1 MLPFDDSST
10 RSEADPGV
18 CDGRCAP
25 RGSFTGFLVGLV
37 GLIVIYAGTIWL
49 VTTVERERAA
59 VNQEIAVAKAVRAA
73 EKDYAREMTE
83 HWSRTDDIIGDYHD
97 SVEAMGMRVERSR
110 VWACFYPPKGSS
122 TPWCKQPYYRK
133 VVEAAR

>member
-1 MLPFDDSST
+1 MPPSADSST
-10 RSEADPGV
+10 RPEADPGA

-37 GLIVIYAGTIWL
+37 GLIVIYVGTIWA
-49 VTTVERERAA
+49 VHTIESDRAA
-59 VNQEIAVAKAVRAA
+59 VDQEIAVTKAVRAA
-73 EKDYAREMTE
+73 EKDHAREMAE
-83 HWSRTDDIIGDYHD
+83 HWSRTDDIIGDYHA
-97 SVEAMGMRVERSR
+97 SIEAMGMRVERAR